1 MVAVPVTA
9 GATVLTGAN
18 NAATATV
25 DADHTVF
32 DPSTFDAVTAATMN
46 LPDWAEVN
54 RKVGPVAPVMAV
66 QVEGWV
72 CDTTD
77 DAVQENHE
85 FVYEV
90 GTPDHV
96 PCEAV
101 SVCSTRAVPVIAGA
115 TVDAGIAAWAGSTL
129 MTANRGA
136 ERAAAATIATMRF
149 SLARMF
155 MGFDL
160 STITKH

>member
-1 MVAVPVTA
+1 M
-9 GATVLTGAN
+9 LTGAN

-66 QVEGWV
+66 QVAGWV
-72 CDTTD
+72 WDTTD

-85 FVYEV
+85 FVNEV

-101 SVCSTRAVPVIAGA
+101 SVCSTRAVPVMAGA
-115 TVDAGIAAWAGSTL
+115 TVCVGIAAWAGSAL
-129 MTANRGA
+129 IMEDRGTESA
-136 ERAAAATIATMRF
+136 TAATIATMRLSF
-149 SLARMF
+149 VRKF
-155 MGFDL
+155 MGFQL
-160 STITKH
+160 SRVITVNLARFSRLT

>member
-1 MVAVPVTA
+1 M
-9 GATVLTGAN
+9 TGAN

-32 DPSTFDAVTAATMN
+32 EPSTFDAVTAATMN

-66 QVEGWV
+66 QVAGWV

-77 DAVQENHE
+77 DAVQANHE
-85 FVYEV
+85 FVNEV

-101 SVCSTRAVPVIAGA
+101 RVCSTRAVPVMAGA
-115 TVDAGIAAWAGSTL
+115 TVCVGIAAWAGSAL
-129 MTANRGA
+129 IMEDRGTESA
-136 ERAAAATIATMRF
+136 TAATIATMRLSF
-149 SLARMF
+149 VRKF
-155 MGFDL
+155 MGFQL
-160 STITKH
+160 SRVITVNLARFSRLT